1 MPIFAIGDK
10 VPQIDPS
17 AFIAPTASIVGDV
30 KIDSGVS
37 IWYGAVVR
45 GDTTHIHIAQDANI
59 QDGAVIHGRDGFPT
73 VIGKKVSIAHNCVV
87 HGATIGEGALIGNGA
102 LILDGCNIGSRALVA
117 AGAVVLPDLNISP
130 EMLVVGAPAV
140 VKRSIVGSE
149 SEEWINRNPEIYSH
163 LAALHKNKII
173 EIARDDPRLHR

>member
-30 KIDSGVS
+30 KIEAGVS
-37 IWYGAVVR
+37 IWYGAVIR
-45 GDTTHIHIAQDANI
+45 GDTTYIHIAQDANI

-102 LILDGCNIGSRALVA
+102 LILDGCNTVSYTHLRAH
-117 AGAVVLPDLNISP
+117 
-130 EMLVVGAPAV
+130 ET
-140 VKRSIVGSE
+140 
-149 SEEWINRNPEIYSH
+149 
-163 LAALHKNKII
+163 
-173 EIARDDPRLHR
+173 